1 MLCFQWVQFWTW
13 LQSKQSK
20 QEHQLLRLHEYHPNN
35 GLSFP
40 SLVALGRM
48 ICIVSHLSPTLV
60 ALGPLDSVLVS
71 HSGWPGPAW
80 FYACVPLGSHL
91 SSNMQ
96 YFALVVHG
104 SGYCGRLWFS
114 YIWYFF
120 LPVISTST
128 GQLLPPRIVL
138 VISLF
143 LSLYIY
149 IHNFIHIHT
158 SAPYIYIY
166 IYIYIYTYTY
176 IYIHIHI
183 YIYIYIYIRII
194 VVSTSRSN
202 NTSGMWTQ
210 AACWCAPT
218 ACSSSDFSL
227 GDQHEE
233 LGISCDL
240 PTGLGSQGMILWIA
254 VYIYVLYIYVLYIY
268 VLYIYVLYIYVL
280 YTYVLYIYVLYIYVL
295 YIYIFTHYI
304 TYICIYIYYYIYKTN
319 QMISRWKRRMTLQ
332 MAITK
337 PRENDGWPV
346 DPNGVA

>member
-20 QEHQLLRLHEYHPNN
+20 QEHQLLRVHEYHPNN

-120 LPVISTST
+120 LTSYIHIHRTVASTANCF
-128 GQLLPPRIVL
+128 GYL
-138 VISLF
+138 SLS
-143 LSLYIY
+143 LSLY
-149 IHNFIHIHT
+149 N
-158 SAPYIYIY
+158 YIYTQLY
-166 IYIYIYTYTY
+166 THTYKCTIYIYTY
-176 IYIHIHI
+176 H
-183 YIYIYIYIRII
+183 
-194 VVSTSRSN
+194 
-202 NTSGMWTQ
+202 
-210 AACWCAPT
+210 
-218 ACSSSDFSL
+218 CSV
-227 GDQHEE
+227 H
-233 LGISCDL
+233 
-240 PTGLGSQGMILWIA
+240 
-254 VYIYVLYIYVLYIY
+254 
-268 VLYIYVLYIYVL
+268 
-280 YTYVLYIYVLYIYVL
+280 
-295 YIYIFTHYI
+295 
-304 TYICIYIYYYIYKTN
+304 K
-319 QMISRWKRRMTLQ
+319 
-332 MAITK
+332 
-337 PRENDGWPV
+337 
-346 DPNGVA
+346 